1 MWSICRSRWAE
12 YVLGTAVGVIV
23 LVTLTYIHG
32 YPARAERLYSHI
44 AFSAVIGALL
54 TLLLRK
60 CKRNRQIASQVQSHQ
75 QHLQV
80 ISDNLPVVIYA
91 LDADGRFTYSGR
103 QGSGAAW
110 ARSR

>member
-1 MWSICRSRWAE
+1 MWGLYRSRLAE
-12 YVLGTAVGVIV
+12 YVLGPAAGVIV

-60 CKRNRQIASQVQSHQ
+60 CRRNRQTRFPVR
-75 QHLQV
+75 
-80 ISDNLPVVIYA
+80 NLTSNIC
-91 LDADGRFTYSGR
+91 R
-103 QGSGAAW
+103 
-110 ARSR
+110 